1 LTDKAIR
8 RGSCVRVPD
17 LKQAIEEFMR
27 AWNQNSKPFISTARS
42 GRSLLKIARARTKM
56 AADAAPRGKEG
67 GYSVMLFYTRAYL
80 KIA

>member
-1 LTDKAIR
+1 LRQLRERAGFKTGDRENYAR
-8 RGSCVRVPD
+8 LEPE
-17 LKQAIEEFMR
+17 LQAVHLDGEVGQII
-27 AWNQNSKPFISTARS
+27 A
-42 GRSLLKIARARTKM
+42 KIARARTKM